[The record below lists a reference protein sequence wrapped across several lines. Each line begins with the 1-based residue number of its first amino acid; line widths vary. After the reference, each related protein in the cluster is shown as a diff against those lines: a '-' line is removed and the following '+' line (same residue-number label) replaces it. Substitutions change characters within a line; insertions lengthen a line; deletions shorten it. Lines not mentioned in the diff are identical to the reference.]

1 VNAFIREMFRTT
13 LFKRNQGRIVRQVTF
28 SAVAVA
34 VALGLWRMNATCS
47 QEVGATIRYVL
58 TGILLA
64 AGVWMAYRLV
74 NVPQFAD
81 FLIAVEAEMA
91 KVSWPTRTEVYR
103 SSAVVLVM
111 IFSLAVVLFVFDFL
125 WSQLFQWIGV
135 L

>member
-1 VNAFIREMFRTT
+1 MFRTT

-28 SAVAVA
+28 IAVAVA
-34 VALGLWRMNATCS
+34 VALGLWRMNATFS
-47 QEVGATIRYVL
+47 QEVGATIRYIL
-58 TGILLA
+58 TGILLV
-64 AGVWMAYRLV
+64 AGLWIAYRLV

-103 SSAVVLVM
+103 SSVVVLLM

>member
-1 VNAFIREMFRTT
+1 MNAFIREMFRTT

-34 VALGLWRMNATCS
+34 VALGLWRMNATFS

-64 AGVWMAYRLV
+64 AGLWMAYRLV

-103 SSAVVLVM
+103 SSVVVLLM

>member
-1 VNAFIREMFRTT
+1 MNAFIREMFRTS

-28 SAVAVA
+28 IAVAVA
-34 VALGLWRMNATCS
+34 VALGLWRMNATFS
-47 QEVGATIRYVL
+47 QEVGATIRYIL

-64 AGVWMAYRLV
+64 AGLWIAYRLV

-103 SSAVVLVM
+103 SSVVVLLM

>member
-1 VNAFIREMFRTT
+1 MNAFIREMFRTT

-34 VALGLWRMNATCS
+34 VAIGLWRMNATLS

-58 TGILLA
+58 TGLLLA
-64 AGVWMAYRLV
+64 AGLWIAYRLV

-103 SSAVVLVM
+103 SSVVVLLM

>member
-1 VNAFIREMFRTT
+1 MNAFIREMFRTT

-34 VALGLWRMNATCS
+34 VALGLWRMNATFS
-47 QEVGATIRYVL
+47 QEVDATIRYVL

-103 SSAVVLVM
+103 SSAVVLLM

>member
-1 VNAFIREMFRTT
+1 VNAFIGEMFRTA
-13 LFKRNQGRIVRQVTF
+13 LYKRNQGRVVRQVTF
-28 SAVAVA
+28 AAVAAA
-34 VALGLWRMNATCS
+34 VALGLWRMNGTFS
-47 QEVGATIRYVL
+47 QVDATIRYLL
-58 TGILLA
+58 TGVLLLA
-64 AGVWMAYRLV
+64 GLWFSYRLV

>member
-13 LFKRNQGRIVRQVTF
+13 LFKRNQGRIVRQVTV

-34 VALGLWRMNATCS
+34 VALGLWRMNATFS

>member
-1 VNAFIREMFRTT
+1 MNAFIREMFRTT

-28 SAVAVA
+28 IAVAVA
-34 VALGLWRMNATCS
+34 VALGLWRMNATFS
-47 QEVGATIRYVL
+47 QEVGATIRYIL
-58 TGILLA
+58 TGILLV
-64 AGVWMAYRLV
+64 AGLWIAYRLV

-103 SSAVVLVM
+103 SSVVVLLM